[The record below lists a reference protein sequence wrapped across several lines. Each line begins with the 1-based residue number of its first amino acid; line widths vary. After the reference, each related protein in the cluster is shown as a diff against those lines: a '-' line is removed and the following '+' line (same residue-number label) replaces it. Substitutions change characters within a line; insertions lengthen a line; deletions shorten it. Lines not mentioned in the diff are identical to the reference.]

1 MQFKALSAEFFDDL
15 HSGLKTPFVC
25 NSCTQ
30 FLCSC
35 SGGSKTR
42 AVLLPGEEEWM
53 LKKFG
58 VKLPIVAPY
67 LFEVAGDCSYLDS
80 CKNCIAQHEKPF
92 DCQAFPLCPEFDF
105 ETNQWLPRY
114 ASNCSYPKKVP
125 IDWIRE
131 IWNGWN
137 FIAKHVDPEWLRY
150 YNTIPDF
157 DERLIQI
164 GA

>member
-1 MQFKALSAEFFDDL
+1 MKFKALSDDFFDDL

-53 LKKFG
+53 LKKFK

-67 LFEVAGDCSYLDS
+67 LFEVCGDCTFLDEKKS
-80 CKNCIAQHEKPF
+80 CIGKFEKPF
-92 DCQAFPLCPEFDF
+92 DCHSFPLCPIWDDATDQFI
-105 ETNQWLPRY
+105 PRM
-114 ASNCSYPKKVP
+114 SDNCSYPAP
-125 IDWIRE
+125 IPDSWYKE
-131 IWNGWN
+131 IWLAWQK
-137 FIAKHVDPEWLRY
+137 IQSCVDRNWCRFYE
-150 YNTIPDF
+150 TIPNYDQ
-157 DERLIQI
+157 RLLQI
-164 GA
+164 K